1 LRFDG
6 SYLFHVKAHSRD
18 FRLKRP
24 RLWKMSGWVTSS
36 KSRMKREMD
45 RSKSRD
51 KYLITFGCQKIKVKP
66 AVFSR
71 VVLNET
77 SQNNSQLLEGG
88 GAPNSSQFQAKAAG
102 AAEVSKR
109 VPEDYPCRFP

>member
-1 LRFDG
+1 
-6 SYLFHVKAHSRD
+6 
-18 FRLKRP
+18 
-24 RLWKMSGWVTSS
+24 MSGWADQFQVPFEAGGIGQNRVINISS
-36 KSRMKREMD
+36 RLAVK
-45 RSKSRD
+45 
-51 KYLITFGCQKIKVKP
+51 KIKVKP

-71 VVLNET
+71 VFLNET

-109 VPEDYPCRFP
+109 APVNHPCGLP